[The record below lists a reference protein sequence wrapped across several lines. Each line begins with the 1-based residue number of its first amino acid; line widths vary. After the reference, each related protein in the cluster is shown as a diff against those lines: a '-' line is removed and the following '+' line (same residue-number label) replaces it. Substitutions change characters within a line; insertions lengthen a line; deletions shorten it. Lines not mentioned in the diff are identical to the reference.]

1 MFTVLTSP
9 FRLCSVSNIGDA
21 HAVRVLIAGNKEVA
35 RFTELLSSPFPVL
48 SGSLSMSKRI
58 LVADDSE
65 TVRRVVRSY
74 LIQQDFD
81 VCGEAVDGEDAVEKA
96 RKLKPDLI
104 LLDVAMP
111 RTNGIVVASVLKDM
125 MPNVRIIL
133 FTMYNEAVA
142 RAFPRRALP
151 VDAVIAKVD
160 GVTRLAECVQSL
172 LGL

>member
-1 MFTVLTSP
+1 
-9 FRLCSVSNIGDA
+9 
-21 HAVRVLIAGNKEVA
+21 
-35 RFTELLSSPFPVL
+35 
-48 SGSLSMSKRI
+48 MSKRI
-58 LVADDSE
+58 LVADDSD

-74 LIQQDFD
+74 LIQQDLD
-81 VCGEAVDGEDAVEKA
+81 VCGEAVDGEDVVEKA

-125 MPNVRIIL
+125 MPNVRIVL

-142 RAFPRRALP
+142 RAFPRKALP

-172 LGL
+172 LRL

>member
-9 FRLCSVSNIGDA
+9 FRLCRLSNIGDA
-21 HAVRVLIAGNKEVA
+21 QAARVLIAGDNEVA
-35 RFTELLSSPFPVL
+35 TTQQSVRVL
-48 SGSLSMSKRI
+48 SESLLMSKRI
-58 LVADDSE
+58 LVADDSD

-125 MPNVRIIL
+125 MPNVRIVL

-142 RAFPRRALP
+142 RAFPRKALP

-172 LGL
+172 LRL